1 MRRSVSIIF
10 MLVLLPFLAIS
21 ADAELGMNEVEQ
33 SLNLICVSDD
43 DCFLSNS
50 VSGEEMISGQENDA
64 TPLTPKVVSLE
75 FTMQPSQSQ
84 LTLLP
89 ENLKSLVI
97 DLKIREDLSGWSQ
110 PDLEIGLKLGASENS
125 WTIDGDGPGLNAQ
138 PQSYELENESLDM
151 SNGRMLLPSEIIR
164 LRLSFQLEQ
173 PSNWELNLRGLS
185 NLELDIDWS
194 VDPAQADVDEPSSR
208 LQPRLTS
215 EVEIWHDGALLGDDS
230 DCFEFDLEENE
241 LFNIIIR
248 WEQVPIEV
256 EQPHQT
262 PDLIGPEN
270 RNTPSPNVKTT
281 SDGEIETKT
290 YQYRGLERGDYRLCF
305 DGRDDKFQPY
315 SWLGRIT
322 YEGIG
327 PNSPTQ
333 FEGDGSWKSGTT
345 IMGDLGQSKVIETGG
360 LFSLAFGVLMLF
372 GVIGAAAVQ
381 PTWKWTRRLMLPLS
395 GILIIFGGIAHPV
408 TMWGESLP
416 DEGSINIERL
426 LENRLEQIWQVLAPG
441 TPQNTIAEHLG
452 STFGILVGEQLLMN
466 IEVSNAIKME
476 DGRYQLQ
483 SPEMEGIRIDRL
495 IFNFLNEV
503 GAGHGGDGLLP
514 ERSVNFVLQAGRALT
529 LDLLI
534 LESLLVV
541 EEVPQNSNIQIDW
554 TMTNAGASGSVL
566 NPAWVSRPNEV
577 SLQDWS
583 RLQASLFPEL
593 ISISY
598 CDCGQDQMDLNWA
611 PSTTLDPIDLPTTG
625 GLTYAIGFGSSAA
638 LMMFTGV
645 LLIVITGFVET
656 RRRGNASRLAS
667 EFYH

>member
-1 MRRSVSIIF
+1 MHRSVSIIC

-21 ADAELGMNEVEQ
+21 ADADLGMNEAEQ
-33 SLNLICVSDD
+33 SLNLICDSDD
-43 DCFLSNS
+43 DCFLSNGI
-50 VSGEEMISGQENDA
+50 SGEEMISGQENDA
-64 TPLTPKVVSLE
+64 NPLTPKVVSLE
-75 FTMQPSQSQ
+75 FTMQPSQNQ

-89 ENLKSLVI
+89 ENLKNLVI
-97 DLKIREDLSGWSQ
+97 DLKIREDLGGWGQ
-110 PDLEIGLKLGASENS
+110 PDLEVELKLGASENS
-125 WTIDGDGPGLNAQ
+125 WRIDGAGPALDAQ
-138 PQSYELENESLDM
+138 PQSYELENEPLDM
-151 SNGRMLLPSEIIR
+151 SNGRLLLPGEIIR
-164 LRLSFQLEQ
+164 LRMSFQLER
-173 PSNWELNLRGLS
+173 PSNWELGLRGLS
-185 NLELDIDWS
+185 NIGLEIDWS

-208 LQPRLTS
+208 QQPRQSS
-215 EVEIWHDGALLGDDS
+215 EVEIWHDGALVGDDT

-241 LFNIIIR
+241 LFNIIII
-248 WEQVPIEV
+248 WELVPIEV

-262 PDLIGPEN
+262 PELIGPGN
-270 RNTPSPNVKTT
+270 RNTPTPNVKTT
-281 SDGEIETKT
+281 SDGETETKT
-290 YQYRGLERGDYRLCF
+290 YQYRGLESGDYRLCF

-327 PNSPTQ
+327 PNSPAQ
-333 FEGDGSWKSGTT
+333 FEGDGSWNYGTA
-345 IMGDLGQSKVIETGG
+345 IMGDSSQSEIIEASGI
-360 LFSLAFGVLMLF
+360 FSLVFGFLMLF

-395 GILIIFGGIAHPV
+395 GVLIIFGGIAHPL

-416 DEGSINIERL
+416 EEGSINVERL
-426 LENRLEQIWQVLAPG
+426 LENRLEQIWQVLEPG

-466 IEVSNAIKME
+466 IEVSKAIQME

-483 SPEMEGIRIDRL
+483 SPELEGIRIDRL
-495 IFNFLNEV
+495 IFNFLNEA
-503 GAGHGGDGLLP
+503 GAGHGGDSLLP

-534 LESLLVV
+534 LEALMVV

-566 NPAWVSRPNEV
+566 NPAWVSRPNEI

-583 RLQASLFPEL
+583 KLQASLFPEL

-611 PSTTLDPIDLPTTG
+611 PSTTLDPVDLPTVG
-625 GLTYAIGFGSSAA
+625 GLTYAIGFGPSAA
-638 LMMFTGV
+638 FMMFTGV

-656 RRRGNASRLAS
+656 RRRKYASRLAGG
-667 EFYH
+667 F

>member
-1 MRRSVSIIF
+1 MQRSIGIIC
-10 MLVLLPFLAIS
+10 MLLLLPFLATS
-21 ADAELGMNEVEQ
+21 ADAELGMNETEQ
-33 SLNLICVSDD
+33 SLNLICDSDD
-43 DCFLSNS
+43 DCFLSNG
-50 VSGEEMISGQENDA
+50 VLGEEMISGQENDA
-64 TPLTPKVVSLE
+64 NPLTPKVVSLE
-75 FTMQPSQSQ
+75 FTMQPSQNQ

-97 DLKIREDLSGWSQ
+97 DLEIREDLSGWSQ
-110 PDLEIGLKLGASENS
+110 PDLEVELKLGASENS
-125 WTIDGDGPGLNAQ
+125 WTIDGAGPALNAQ

-151 SNGRMLLPSEIIR
+151 SNGRMLLPGEIIR
-164 LRLSFQLEQ
+164 LRISFQLER
-173 PSNWELNLRGLS
+173 PSNWELGLRSLS

-208 LQPRLTS
+208 QQPRQSS

-241 LFNIIIR
+241 LFNIIII

-262 PDLIGPEN
+262 PDLIAPGN
-270 RNTPSPNVKTT
+270 RNTPPPNVKTT
-281 SDGEIETKT
+281 SDGETETKT
-290 YQYRGLERGDYRLCF
+290 YQYRGLDNGKYRLCF

-327 PNSPTQ
+327 PNSPAN
-333 FEGDGSWKSGTT
+333 FEGNTSWESGTT
-345 IMGDLGQSKVIETGG
+345 IMGDSSQSEIIEASG
-360 LFSLAFGVLMLF
+360 LFSLVFGLMMLF

-395 GILIIFGGIAHPV
+395 GVLIILGGIAHPV
-408 TMWGESLP
+408 SMWGESLP
-416 DEGSINIERL
+416 EEDSINIERL

-441 TPQNTIAEHLG
+441 TPQNTLAEHLG
-452 STFGILVGEQLLMN
+452 STFGVLAGEQLLMN
-466 IEVSNAIKME
+466 IEVSKATQME

-483 SPEMEGIRIDRL
+483 SPEMEDIRIDRL

-503 GAGHGGDGLLP
+503 GSGHSGDGLLP
-514 ERSVNFVLQAGRALT
+514 ERSVSFVLQAGRALT

-534 LESLLVV
+534 LEALMVV

-554 TMTNAGASGSVL
+554 TMTNAGVSGSAL
-566 NPAWVSRPNEV
+566 NPVWVSRPTEV

-583 RLQASLFPEL
+583 RLQTSLFPEL

-598 CDCGQDQMDLNWA
+598 CDCGQDQMDLKWV
-611 PSTTLDPIDLPTTG
+611 PSTTLDPIDLPTPD
-625 GLTYAIGFGSSAA
+625 GLTYAIGFGPSAA
-638 LMMFTGV
+638 FMMFTGV
-645 LLIVITGFVET
+645 LLIIITGFVET
-656 RRRGNASRLAS
+656 SRRRNAIRLAGD
-667 EFYH
+667 FYH